1 MTRLQKNS
9 PALST
14 ELSKLLPKVRDEGE
28 KKSLDDG
35 VDSLDIDME
44 SDDLLLVPTK
54 CAESVEK
61 FAKYMWKTMSHHE
74 LPDWLKDN
82 DYLHHGHRPVLPS
95 IHACIDSCFRIHSET
110 VNIWTHFIG
119 SYFTLSL
126 RALLQNILS

>member
-1 MTRLQKNS
+1 MTRFQKTHS
-9 PALST
+9 PASSS
-14 ELSKLLPKVRDEGE
+14 ELSELLPKIKLADGE
-28 KKSLDDG
+28 KSPGDG
-35 VDSLDIDME
+35 ADSLDIDME

-74 LPDWLKDN
+74 LPAWLKDN
-82 DYLHHGHRPVLPS
+82 EFLHHGHRPVLPS

-119 SYFTLSL
+119 
-126 RALLQNILS
+126 N